1 MRGETQARRK
11 KSSPRRSTRQR
22 VVWKAPRACARARG
36 KCVARAE
43 SPRLADCKRTPSE
56 KLQLFQARGNLVDG
70 RATKRTLSRGKAAD
84 LAARRVATTSQCD
97 GNSNRGGEEGDGH
110 VQPRVRGV
118 RDRGFASPGKATNIL
133 YLDVDPR
140 GIHHADRRQK
150 SSPTCSRCATRIR
163 GRHSDA
169 PARRPCPICSRIT
182 SSTPSR
188 SRARG
193 AARSTGHWLKHV
205 LPRLSYL
212 R

>member
-1 MRGETQARRK
+1 MHCRK
-11 KSSPRRSTRQR
+11 SCSFSKH
-22 VVWKAPRACARARG
+22 G
-36 KCVARAE
+36 
-43 SPRLADCKRTPSE
+43 
-56 KLQLFQARGNLVDG
+56 GNSVDG

-84 LAARRVATTSQCD
+84 LAARRAATTSQCD

-118 RDRGFASPGKATNIL
+118 RDRGFASPEKATNIL

-140 GIHHADRRQK
+140 GNHHADRRQK
-150 SSPTCSRCATRIR
+150 SSPTCSRSATRIR

-188 SRARG
+188 LARARRR
-193 AARSTGHWLKHV
+193 AFDRPLAQEC
-205 LPRLSYL
+205 LPQMSYL